1 MGRWWACALA
11 ISNFVDFMLTCS
23 ESSQYTVCCIL
34 LAHCTVYDIHWLPY
48 MHTTKI
54 YGMNIGSD
62 SCFDFRGCSQAAVYF
77 LLHSA
82 ESSREHVHAMPHRL
96 LSSISRLL
104 AFLQINRSTV
114 QVTVSTIA
122 WMVHPSESCICCTDV

>member
-1 MGRWWACALA
+1 
-11 ISNFVDFMLTCS
+11 MLTCS
-23 ESSQYTVCCIL
+23 EHHSIQYTVYFWHITQYTIYTGFL
-34 LAHCTVYDIHWLPY
+34 TLYTA
-48 MHTTKI
+48 KI

-62 SCFDFRGCSQAAVYF
+62 SCFNFQACSQAAVYF

-82 ESSREHVHAMPHRL
+82 ESSYEHVHAMPHRL
-96 LSSISRLL
+96 LASISRLL